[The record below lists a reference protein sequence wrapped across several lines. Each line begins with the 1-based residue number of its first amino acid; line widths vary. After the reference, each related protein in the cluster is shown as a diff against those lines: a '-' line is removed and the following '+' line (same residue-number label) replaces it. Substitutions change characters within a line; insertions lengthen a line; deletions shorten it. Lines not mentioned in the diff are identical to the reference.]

1 MRAVSFE
8 TTRWSVVV
16 AAGGEDS
23 SAARAALA
31 TLCDTYWYPLYAYV
45 RRRGTSA
52 DDARDLTQGF
62 LASLL
67 ERRDFEHVRQE
78 RGRFRSFLLASLRH
92 YLSNDV
98 AHRRAL
104 KRGGGI
110 TFLPLAFDEAE
121 GRYRIEP
128 EESTTPETLYERRWA
143 LTVIERVLSQ
153 LRREWEAAGR
163 ETEFDELK
171 SCLLGVN
178 PSGGYAAI
186 AARLGI
192 SEGAVK
198 TAVHRLRRRFQ
209 GELRTHIAETVSDPD
224 DVDDEIRFLVRALGE

>member
-1 MRAVSFE
+1 
-8 TTRWSVVV
+8 VVV
-16 AAGGEDS
+16 AAGGDDS

-31 TLCDTYWYPLYAYV
+31 TLCETYWYQLYAYV
-45 RRRGTSA
+45 RRRGTSP

-62 LASLL
+62 LTSLL

-78 RGRFRSFLLASLRH
+78 RGRFRAFLLASLQH
-92 YLSNDV
+92 YLSNDF
-98 AHRRAL
+98 AQRRAL

-143 LTVIERVLSQ
+143 LTVIDRVLGQ
-153 LRREWEAAGR
+153 LRREWEADGR
-163 ETEFDELK
+163 DAEFDELK
-171 SCLLGVN
+171 SCLLGLN

-186 AARLGI
+186 AARLGT

-209 GELRTHIAETVSDPD
+209 VELRTDIAETVSDPA
-224 DVDDEIRFLVRALGE
+224 DVDDEIRFLVRALGM